1 MENDLTKTMN
11 IGKETAR
18 KLNEVGV
25 DSYEKL
31 VFLGTE
37 QIFKRL
43 QTKDSNTCINLLYS
57 IEGAIEGVKWDEI
70 PKQRKVELTE
80 FFRDSKQLLK

>member
-1 MENDLTKTMN
+1 MENELTKAMN

-31 VFLGTE
+31 VLLGTE
-37 QIFKRL
+37 QVFKKL
-43 QTKDSNTCINLLYS
+43 QVKDPHTCINLLYS
-57 IEGAIEGVKWDEI
+57 IEGAIEGIKWNEI
-70 PKQRKVELTE
+70 PKQRKFELIE
-80 FFRDSKQLLK
+80 FFRDSNK